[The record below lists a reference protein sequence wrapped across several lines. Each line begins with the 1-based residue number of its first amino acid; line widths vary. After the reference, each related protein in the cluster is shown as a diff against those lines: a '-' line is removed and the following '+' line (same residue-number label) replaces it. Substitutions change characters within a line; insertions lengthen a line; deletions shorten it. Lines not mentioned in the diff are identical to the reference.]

1 MPKAAVSVY
10 TTLRARLGFAR
21 REIAGSTVGDLIDAL
36 CAAKEP
42 EIRKILLD
50 DGGRVRGHFVLTLN
64 SEMLDNAA
72 ARGVKIKDGDILHI
86 FPPVSGG

>member
-21 REIAGSTVGDLIDAL
+21 REIEGSTVGDLIDAL
-36 CAAKEP
+36 CAGREP
-42 EIRKILLD
+42 EVREILLD

-72 ARGVKIKDGDILHI
+72 ARGVRIKDGDILHV

>member
-1 MPKAAVSVY
+1 MPRAAVSVY
-10 TTLRARLGFAR
+10 TTLRSRLGFAR
-21 REIAGSTVGDLIDAL
+21 RELEGSTVGDLIERFCAL
-36 CAAKEP
+36 KEP

-64 SEMLDNAA
+64 SAMLDNAS
-72 ARGVKIKDGDILHI
+72 ARDTKIEDGDILHI